1 VALLTCNLRRAAYN
15 EFVRGRVLVVDDESD
30 VAETLRLYLE
40 SRGFEV
46 GVATDGDAAMALL
59 AEPPA
64 PCVVV
69 TDVYLPGKGGA
80 EIAHAARRV
89 GAQVLALTGDP
100 DPHGPFDRVL
110 AKPCSPRVIVA
121 VVEELVESPTQSTSS
136 R

>member
-1 VALLTCNLRRAAYN
+1 
-15 EFVRGRVLVVDDESD
+15 VLVVDDESD

-46 GVATDGDAAMALL
+46 GVAFDGAVAFARLS
-59 AEPPA
+59 EQPA

-69 TDVYLPGKGGA
+69 TDVYLPDATGA
-80 EIAHAARRV
+80 DVAMAARAA
-89 GAQVLALTGDP
+89 GAQVIALTGDP
-100 DPHGPFDRVL
+100 EPRGDFDRVL

-121 VVEELVESPTQSTSS
+121 VVEELVELGHSS

>member
-1 VALLTCNLRRAAYN
+1 MALLTCNLRRAAYKP
-15 EFVRGRVLVVDDESD
+15 FVRGRVLVVDDESD

>member
-1 VALLTCNLRRAAYN
+1 MRAEAYN
-15 EFVRGRVLVVDDESD
+15 ETVRGRVLVVDDESD

-40 SRGFEV
+40 SCGFAV
-46 GVATDGDAAMALL
+46 GVATDGDAALAML
-59 AEPPA
+59 AEAPA

-69 TDVYLPGKGGA
+69 TDVYLPGAGGA
-80 EIAHAARRV
+80 EVAHAARLA

-100 DPHGPFDRVL
+100 EPRGEFDRVL

-121 VVEELVESPTQSTSS
+121 VVEELVELLTVQSTSS